1 MRDVTK
7 VRTSKPHAKKK
18 KKKKKKNEVN
28 FQKKLL
34 TREVNKQYLACLM
47 TMTEK

>member
-7 VRTSKPHAKKK
+7 VRTSKPHAKKT
-18 KKKKKKNEVN
+18 KKKNEVN